1 MILNGFII
9 IGVTILWISLL
20 PGRTFFQ
27 QGETIILAMLIGVD
41 ELTPKIV
48 TTWSARIFVIQ

>member
-1 MILNGFII
+1 LQYTVALILSDIYLVHSKQNK
-9 IGVTILWISLL
+9 
-20 PGRTFFQ
+20 
-27 QGETIILAMLIGVD
+27 MLEPRLKQVHYNIQKHNRL